1 MSSRIADFVREAGGA
16 LPLALAVCILFAL
29 LGVLLTTFGDGLR
42 DAVSLLDMWDSRP
55 GFAAVLSEIPAGGSF

>member
-42 DAVSLLDMWDSRP
+42 DAFDPKLKH
-55 GFAAVLSEIPAGGSF
+55 